1 MEEVYA
7 VIREICILIILTSI
21 IDNLLQ
27 GSVYRK
33 YVRLVSGIMITLA
46 IISPVLEVI
55 SAGDVYAAYVDR
67 YINKL
72 DINEYER
79 ELKIYTEEDVTPSF
93 YRDMLDRSLREYLES
108 EGYELINCEWNIV
121 NDEDNEMY
129 GSIRGMNVVVK
140 SGGGHTIDE
149 VHIDENG
156 QIELYNRELEQKLA
170 GYYGISEDIVEV
182 VTD

>member
-1 MEEVYA
+1 MEDVY
-7 VIREICILIILTSI
+7 VVVREICILIILTTI

-55 SAGDVYAAYVDR
+55 SVGDVYAGYVDR
-67 YINKL
+67 YINQL

-79 ELKIYTEEDVTPSF
+79 DLKLYSDGETTPSF
-93 YRDMLDRSLREYLES
+93 YTDMLNRSLKEYLET

-121 NDEDNEMY
+121 NDADDEMY

-170 GYYGISEDIVEV
+170 GYYGISEDKVEV